1 MENTINEIVF
11 SDDNSIIKNAIGEV
25 TNSQDIWLRAK
36 KPRFNRGG
44 LYDPY
49 IFGLAERCKCG
60 LVVSGKCPRC
70 GFTVYDEDTYNEN
83 YAYYQLHNA
92 FIVNFKLTDLLKK
105 MRTIGLNIPFIKK
118 NMDPL
123 VNLWSLS
130 FDITSSAEEKLVE
143 SIFGT
148 ENKDDTEDEITT
160 ERLFKIQKDGKDYK
174 LSIHEIDEYSDIH
187 SIGANG
193 LMELSNYS
201 FDGYELSFIR
211 ENVNSILPIKSVGLR
226 QPKLPVINGKV
237 RKHFPDVHFEYKA
250 IISMDKYI
258 ESVLNNLKIS
268 TVDKATCLYLMNK
281 LYDLHI
287 LKSKMFQK
295 SKKSTFRSNIS
306 SHLGSSMRWNAIS
319 YNKAKLNEIFIP
331 RSGAYH
337 ALQSQIIQK
346 IVNEHSH
353 LEYDA
358 FKLYESEDPLA
369 VKIMEEIVS
378 KSQYLFN
385 RNPTLHRNNFMQFKP
400 RLWDDDTPAFGV
412 NPYICKSYNLDF
424 DGDQCAGYFVTDDN
438 QIALLGD
445 SMKAENIW
453 IFDKTHE
460 PSYLPSSTTM
470 YGLYCAT
477 KIVKVPED
485 QMKKFDSFESM
496 EKAYKDIKLEHDDQ
510 CILLPN
516 KVTTYGREKLTH
528 ILDVPIENF
537 IDLNPLTM
545 KEMITI
551 ISGLQDHPDRIR
563 IINEIRDFGNEI
575 ATIVGIDHLPL
586 QDLYKDISPKVQE
599 IVNDKEISDT
609 IKVNKIMKMI
619 PEELKHV
626 LENLPD
632 TNIDVLLKGSRINPA
647 TLQSLYTPYV
657 RFGENN
663 EVKVGDSTV
672 IEGLSE
678 EEYINTAHSQRTI
691 LEVKARSVPRE
702 GFNRSQLALV
712 GMKLKYSNT
721 DTDCQDY
728 NYVPEDLVK
737 KHGMHVAESAPKS
750 KYSGFVPVLTPAF
763 SKEDTIYRNQ
773 VCEKSSSINPHNSRI
788 GINYADALTETF
800 YQAELGLKYGGLLN
814 NFSGDDIIAV
824 NSGTPVLSED
834 GKRITVGD
842 YTYILG
848 KNIVPGEKVVKH
860 QKIEV
865 GDTVAIN
872 ANLVN
877 VELRYKSF
885 YSIFDFQVAGES
897 RKGEKKF
904 SDKKGVSYAPIS
916 GKIQYKDGYVYID
929 GKLISPIYDGY
940 TYFYPDGWIVNYAD
954 RICSITLSL
963 AQLLKVCDK
972 EYAVYIFWKEL
983 SRIAKF
989 DWNPDLV
996 EIMFKILTQ
1005 SSFSVKTKILAE
1017 KDFVSRQIYGATGK
1031 GFTKALKAG
1040 FDKKEMKTSIK
1051 LNDENPI
1058 LKLMMRSSTELNS
1071 TPDWEFIPD
1080 EEE

>member
-1 MENTINEIVF
+1 MENAINEIVF
-11 SDDNSIIKNAIGEV
+11 SDDKSIIKNAVGEV
-25 TNSQDIWLRAK
+25 INSQDIWLRAK
-36 KPRFNRGG
+36 KPRYNRGG

-49 IFGLAERCKCG
+49 IFGLAEHCKCG
-60 LVVSGKCPRC
+60 LVVSGKCPCC
-70 GFTVYDEDTYNEN
+70 GYTVYDEDTYNEN
-83 YAYYQLHNA
+83 YAYYQLHTA
-92 FIVNFKLTDLLKK
+92 FIVNFKLNDLLKK
-105 MRTIGLNIPFIKK
+105 LNNIGLKLPQIQKK
-118 NMDPL
+118 IDPL
-123 VNLWSLS
+123 VNLWSLT
-130 FDITSSAEEKLVE
+130 FDISTSSEDKLIDA
-143 SIFGT
+143 IFGLSKS
-148 ENKDDTEDEITT
+148 ENEENSFTYKVSKDGQDFTLTISEIT
-160 ERLFKIQKDGKDYK
+160 EGA
-174 LSIHEIDEYSDIH
+174 DIPT
-187 SIGANG
+187 IGANG
-193 LMELSNYS
+193 LLLLSEYS
-201 FDGYELSFIR
+201 FDGYELSFIK

-226 QPKLPVINGKV
+226 KPKLPVINGKI
-237 RKHFPDVHFEYKA
+237 RKHFPDIHFEYKA
-250 IISMDKYI
+250 IISMDKYV
-258 ESVLNNLKIS
+258 ESVLQNVKFS
-268 TVDKATCLYLMNK
+268 TVDKATLLYLMNK

-319 YNKAKLNEIFIP
+319 YDKAKLNEIYVP
-331 RSGAYH
+331 RSAAYH
-337 ALQSQIIQK
+337 SLQSQIIQK
-346 IVNEHSH
+346 IVNEYSH

-358 FKLYESEDPLA
+358 FKLYEKQDPL
-369 VKIMEEIVS
+369 VIKVMEEIVE
-378 KSQYLFN
+378 KSAYLFN

-400 RLWDDDTPAFGV
+400 KLWQDDTPAFGV

-438 QIALLGD
+438 QIALLGT
-445 SMKAENIW
+445 SLKAENIW

-460 PSYLPSSTTM
+460 PSYLPTSTTM
-470 YGLYCAT
+470 YGLYSAT
-477 KIVKVPED
+477 KIVRIPED
-485 QMKKFDSFESM
+485 KMQKFDSFESM
-496 EKAYKDIKLEHDDQ
+496 EKAYKDVKLEHDDQ

-516 KVTTYGREKLTH
+516 KVTTYGREKLSS
-528 ILDVPIENF
+528 ILHSPIENF
-537 IDLNPLTM
+537 IELNPLTM
-545 KEMITI
+545 KEMIKI
-551 ISGLQDHPDRIR
+551 MSGLQDHPDRIN

-586 QDLYKDISPKVQE
+586 QDLYKDISPKVQA
-599 IVNDKEISDT
+599 IIDDKDLSDT
-609 IKVNKIMKMI
+609 LKVNKIMKMI
-619 PEELKHV
+619 PEELKNV
-626 LENLPD
+626 LNNLPD
-632 TNIDVLLKGSRINPA
+632 SNIDVLLKGSRINPA

-657 RFGENN
+657 RFDEEGK
-663 EVKVGDSTV
+663 VKVGDSTI

-691 LEVKARSVPRE
+691 LEVKARAVPRE

-712 GMKLKYSNT
+712 GMKLKYSKAET
-721 DTDCQDY
+721 DSQDY
-728 NYVPEDLVK
+728 NYMPEDLVK
-737 KHGMHVAESAPKS
+737 KHGMHIAESAPKS
-750 KYSGFVPVLTPAF
+750 NYSGFVPVLTPAF
-763 SKEDTIYRNQ
+763 SKEDTIYKNQ
-773 VCEKSSSINPHNSRI
+773 MCDKTLSITPHGSRI

-824 NSGTPVLSED
+824 NSGTPVLSSD

-848 KNIVPGEKVVKH
+848 KNIIPAEKVIKN

-877 VELRYKSF
+877 VELRYKAF
-885 YSIFDFQVAGES
+885 YSIFDFQVAGET
-897 RKGEKKF
+897 RRGDKKF
-904 SDKKGVSYAPIS
+904 SDKKGISYAPFS
-916 GKIQYKDGYVYID
+916 GKIQYKDGYVFID
-929 GKLISPIYDGY
+929 GKLISPIYEGV
-940 TYFYPDGWIVNYAD
+940 TYFYPEGWIVNYAD

-963 AQLLKVCDK
+963 AQLLKVCEK

-996 EIMFKILTQ
+996 EIMYKILTQ
-1005 SSFSVKTKILAE
+1005 SSFSVKTKILSE

-1031 GFTKALKAG
+1031 GFSKALKSG
-1040 FDKKEMKTSIK
+1040 FDKKEMRTAIK

-1058 LKLMMRSSTELNS
+1058 LKLMMRSSTELAS

-1080 EEE
+1080 ED